1 MSNGVVAVNEVR
13 AGNEVRDVEVSDVEV
28 NDVELQ
34 VVSDVDDDR
43 YGEWQDVDRELRSIA
58 RRQSGLDAALMLAL
72 RAAERV
78 RLWREVGCIS
88 MMEYLERVFGY
99 SPRVAQERL
108 RTARKLEALP
118 ELAQALAENELSFS
132 AVRELTRVATPAT
145 EKRWRGAARGKCLR
159 EIEEMVSGRAEGDDP
174 TSPKKPELETARV
187 SYEHVKQATRA
198 LEREARKVLEAER
211 GERLDDDEF
220 LAALYGAV
228 LGARSEAGVGDR
240 AKFQIVRYHCEDC
253 GRTKQLGAGVK
264 FDLDEAEAERGE
276 CDADRISLDAP
287 TKVTKDIP
295 KAVRRFVDLRDGK
308 RCRIPGCRSAAN
320 LELHHIIHREDG
332 GGHEPEN
339 LLSLCDGH
347 HSAHHEGKL
356 WISGTASQLVVRRP
370 DEVQSTPSATAQQAA
385 SAAVTPAVPSAAV
398 PSAAVPSAA
407 QRLARCVDDPEPRS
421 PGALPIEQRRT
432 SSVEQAP
439 KSRSHARPASA
450 YGKVELRTLA
460 CSAIRR
466 LGWKPSIAAAAV
478 DAVLAQLSSDIPLED
493 LIRAALPRCRD

>member
-1 MSNGVVAVNEVR
+1 
-13 AGNEVRDVEVSDVEV
+13 
-28 NDVELQ
+28 
-34 VVSDVDDDR
+34 
-43 YGEWQDVDRELRSIA
+43 
-58 RRQSGLDAALMLAL
+58 MLAL

-108 RTARKLEALP
+108 RTARKLEELP
-118 ELAQALAENELSFS
+118 ELAQALAENELPFS

-187 SYEHVKQATRA
+187 SYERVKPATRA
-198 LEREARKVLEAER
+198 LEREARKKLEAER

-220 LAALYGAV
+220 LAALYGLA
-228 LGARSEAGVGDR
+228 LGARSDGGVGER

-264 FDLDEAEAERGE
+264 FDIDEAEAERGE

-320 LELHHIIHREDG
+320 LELHHIVHREDG

-370 DEVQSTPSATAQQAA
+370 DEVHSMPSATSQPLAIAA
-385 SAAVTPAVPSAAV
+385 GKPAVPSAAEV
-398 PSAAVPSAA
+398 SAAELSAAEPSAA
-407 QRLARCVDDPEPRS
+407 QRLARHVDEPEPGS
-421 PGALPIEQRRT
+421 PRALPIEQRRDR
-432 SSVEQAP
+432 SAEQTP
-439 KSRSHARPASA
+439 KSRSHARPTSA
-450 YGKVELRTLA
+450 YSKVELRTLA

-466 LGWKPSIAAAAV
+466 LGWKPSVAAAAV
-478 DAVLAQLSSDIPLED
+478 DAVLSEQGTDISLEV